1 MNAETEETAI
11 VCTGCEVTSA
21 YLRDALEA
29 IARAAD
35 VACEADYGPKANGL
49 LLDDILV
56 ALGRPAGEG
65 ARL

>member
-1 MNAETEETAI
+1 MDEMTTT
-11 VCTGCEVTSA
+11 CTGCEVTSA

-29 IARAAD
+29 IARAAG
-35 VACEADYGPKANGL
+35 VPSEADYGPKANGL

-56 ALGRPAGEG
+56 ALGRPEGEG

>member
-1 MNAETEETAI
+1 MSEQRTATP
-11 VCTGCEVTSA
+11 CQRCEAVSA

-29 IARAAD
+29 IANAID
-35 VACEADYGPKANGL
+35 VAPEADYGPKANGV

-56 ALGRPAGEG
+56 ALGRPEGEG